1 MENKGEK
8 GKFKNKELDAM
19 TMSEEGRWHCTIEY
33 YDNPLNLN
41 NYSVFNSLRT
51 FSKFCEREKIVVDSI
66 TLKELVEN
74 GKSYCCLDVFDVH
87 SRSLVAYDDIQKLK
101 DDADMMYGHWNIKK
115 GSSKKRG
122 ARGKKSS
129 KGHTSKRGSTI
140 L

>member
-1 MENKGEK
+1 M
-8 GKFKNKELDAM
+8 
-19 TMSEEGRWHCTIEY
+19 
-33 YDNPLNLN
+33 
-41 NYSVFNSLRT
+41 
-51 FSKFCEREKIVVDSI
+51 
-66 TLKELVEN
+66 
-74 GKSYCCLDVFDVH
+74 FDVH

-101 DDADMMYGHWNIKK
+101 DDADMMYGYWNIKK